1 MATATAGT
9 LAGAA
14 VGTPDGVGTTAGV
27 MDGATHTTHGAR
39 QHGILTAATATTVD
53 STAEP
58 VAGEPVEAATSTE
71 PAQEYTTDHT
81 DRLDPTPILTVDL
94 PSPLET

>member
-1 MATATAGT
+1 M
-9 LAGAA
+9 
-14 VGTPDGVGTTAGV
+14 
-27 MDGATHTTHGAR
+27 
-39 QHGILTAATATTVD
+39 AATATTVD

-81 DRLDPTPILTVDL
+81 DQQDPIQILIADL
-94 PSPLET
+94 PLPLETSLVAQSPEVHTSPAQAATPKDQAKDFPSRSA